1 MLEVCF
7 FSNCSRPVAET
18 WEGAVLLKSRLS
30 GVETLVKCTLRAHL
44 VQCVSTKPH
53 YTETT
58 FQNTE
63 QKASLARVS
72 GFLVFH

>member
-53 YTETT
+53 TETT